1 VKPWPGSC
9 MRVGAAGGLDT
20 ADAGSRP
27 EIQRGGMSALMFSVR
42 TPGSD
47 EIHRMEATP
56 TSRGIR
62 FTCTCSDGTEGRH
75 CEHRL
80 GLLLGDTSNL
90 VQIDRVAV
98 EALATMTKGSP
109 LLRAVHML
117 SQAEAAAAEAE
128 LDLQRARRVIATILM
143 G

>member
-1 VKPWPGSC
+1 
-9 MRVGAAGGLDT
+9 
-20 ADAGSRP
+20 
-27 EIQRGGMSALMFSVR
+27 MSTLMFSVR
-42 TPGSD
+42 TLDSD
-47 EIHRMEATP
+47 QIHRMEATP
-56 TSRGIR
+56 TGRGIR

-90 VQIDRVAV
+90 IEVDQAAV
-98 EALATMTKGSP
+98 EALTAMAKGSP

-117 SQAEAAAAEAE
+117 AQAEAAAAEAE
-128 LDLQRARRVIATILM
+128 LDLQRARQVIATILM

>member
-1 VKPWPGSC
+1 
-9 MRVGAAGGLDT
+9 
-20 ADAGSRP
+20 
-27 EIQRGGMSALMFSVR
+27 MSALMFSVR

-47 EIHRMEATP
+47 EIHRMEATL
-56 TSRGIR
+56 TGRGLR
-62 FTCTCSDGTEGRH
+62 FTCSCSDGTEGRH

-90 VQIDRVAV
+90 VEVDQAAIA
-98 EALATMTKGSP
+98 ALAAMTKGSP

-117 SQAEAAAAEAE
+117 AQAEAAAAEAE
-128 LDLQRARRVIATILM
+128 LDLQRARRVIATIRM

>member
-1 VKPWPGSC
+1 
-9 MRVGAAGGLDT
+9 
-20 ADAGSRP
+20 
-27 EIQRGGMSALMFSVR
+27 MSALMFSVR

-62 FTCTCSDGTEGRH
+62 FTCTCTCTCSDGTEGRH

-90 VQIDRVAV
+90 VQIDRAAV
-98 EALATMTKGSP
+98 EALATMTKGSS

>member
-1 VKPWPGSC
+1 
-9 MRVGAAGGLDT
+9 
-20 ADAGSRP
+20 
-27 EIQRGGMSALMFSVR
+27 MSALMFSVR
-42 TPGSD
+42 TLGND

-62 FTCTCSDGTEGRH
+62 CTCSDGTEGRH
-75 CEHRL
+75 CEYRL

-98 EALATMTKGSP
+98 KALATMTKGSP

-128 LDLQRARRVIATILM
+128 LDLQRARRVIATILL

>member
-1 VKPWPGSC
+1 
-9 MRVGAAGGLDT
+9 
-20 ADAGSRP
+20 
-27 EIQRGGMSALMFSVR
+27 MSALMFSVR

-47 EIHRMEATP
+47 EIHRMVATS
-56 TSRGIR
+56 TGRGIH
-62 FTCTCSDGTEGRH
+62 FTCSCSDGTEGRH

-90 VQIDRVAV
+90 VEVDQAAV
-98 EALATMTKGSP
+98 EALAALAKGSP

-117 SQAEAAAAEAE
+117 AQAEAAAAEAN